1 VLVVEDDMII
11 CIMIESF
18 LGKLGCEV
26 VAVAA
31 SLQDALSKARTLVID
46 AAVLDVNLGGEMSYP
61 IAEALEARK
70 IPFLFATSYGAKE
83 LPKTLVGV
91 PVLSK
96 PFGMQQ
102 LAVALRLAMNN
113 I

>member
-1 VLVVEDDMII
+1 MII

-31 SLQDALSKARTLVID
+31 SLQDALRKARTLEID
-46 AAVLDVNLGGEMSYP
+46 AAVLDINLAGDMSYP
-61 IAEALEARK
+61 IAEALEARN
-70 IPFLFATSYGAKE
+70 IPFLFATSYGVKE
-83 LPKTLVGV
+83 LPKRLADV
-91 PVLSK
+91 PVLPK

-102 LAVALRLAMNN
+102 LAVALQRAMNKV
-113 I
+113 